1 LAAGGAIAT
10 TITYYATT
18 PATERNISD
27 ALLVAGAGAVGDAL
41 IGTGIGVA
49 AGAVTLG
56 ATVTSGA
63 AVAGGASI
71 LMGAGVGTVASAEA
85 YMWSTSTSG
94 DSFDRVDFAAT
105 ISFGAAEGAISGHP
119 TLGPIGRCFVSGISA
134 GLESV
139 TSDSLHSNRPVNGRQ
154 AVGKMGLGI
163 LAGVAGEGLSGGIG
177 SSLSQFSQADEYVE
191 AGAEFVDLT
200 PAAIPQNT
208 VLTRLHQSGVT
219 RQVGRTSVRDL
230 VYSSGLNFLQ
240 DYLANRAQEY

>member
-1 LAAGGAIAT
+1 
-10 TITYYATT
+10 
-18 PATERNISD
+18 
-27 ALLVAGAGAVGDAL
+27 
-41 IGTGIGVA
+41 
-49 AGAVTLG
+49 
-56 ATVTSGA
+56 
-63 AVAGGASI
+63 
-71 LMGAGVGTVASAEA
+71 
-85 YMWSTSTSG
+85 
-94 DSFDRVDFAAT
+94 
-105 ISFGAAEGAISGHP
+105 
-119 TLGPIGRCFVSGISA
+119 
-134 GLESV
+134 
-139 TSDSLHSNRPVNGRQ
+139 
-154 AVGKMGLGI
+154 MGLGI